1 MVAFPE
7 LMNKNLIGLK
17 NKKERLISI
26 INGFN
31 SLMVAF
37 SGGVDS
43 AFLLAFT
50 HKLLKKNVVA
60 ISATSPIHPSRETEY
75 SKKFA
80 DNLGIKHILFK
91 SREINHSGF
100 MANKKNRCY
109 ICKKLLFKDILKI
122 ASDIDIK
129 YIAHGANVT
138 DLNDFRP
145 GLLAA
150 KEMGI
155 VAPLID
161 AGLTKDDIRS
171 LSKNINLST
180 WDKPAMACLATR
192 IPYETPLTQKALSM
206 IEKSENIIIDLGF
219 KTCRVR
225 CHGKVARIE
234 IDPVYFQ
241 KIFKKK
247 IKLTINNK
255 LKALGFS
262 YVTLDME
269 GYISSGRRESL

>member
-171 LSKNINLST
+171 LSKDMNLST